1 MKTYL
6 DKLMENKEFA
16 EKFKKEYKKLEKSEE
31 RNIYKHMWESLKSAK
46 CGNKELET
54 SLKAL
59 MKDIEV
65 KYWAVTLSKKGKE
78 KIEEA
83 LKDVKEGRVEKI

>member
-1 MKTYL
+1 
-6 DKLMENKEFA
+6 MENKEFK

-46 CGNKELET
+46 CGNKELEA